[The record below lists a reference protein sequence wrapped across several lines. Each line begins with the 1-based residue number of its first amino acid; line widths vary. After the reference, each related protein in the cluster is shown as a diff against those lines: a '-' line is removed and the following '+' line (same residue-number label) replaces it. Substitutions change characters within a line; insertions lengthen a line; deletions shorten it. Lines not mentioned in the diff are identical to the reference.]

1 MLGHIAVDP
10 LDRIPAL
17 FHEGIVEK
25 ANRDLRKRINGMRAS
40 FEARLKSEGHLTF
53 EASSKIAKA
62 LHPDSAP
69 NH

>member
-1 MLGHIAVDP
+1 
-10 LDRIPAL
+10 
-17 FHEGIVEK
+17 
-25 ANRDLRKRINGMRAS
+25 MRAS

-69 NH
+69 NHKDLEDAFKAFSAWKADNKDAARRR